1 MIRAFVD
8 ASVLFAASLSPTGAS
23 REIIRQAVRGQVTLV
38 ASKLVYEEVEKNL
51 ADKAPEALPAFRQ
64 FLATVPFET
73 VRPTK
78 RQVLQ
83 AARYSALKDA
93 PIVAA
98 AKRARVD
105 YLVSL
110 DRRHLVGVKE
120 VAQRSGLRIVLPS
133 EFLGEVRRQAASA
146 KE

>member
-1 MIRAFVD
+1 MIRAFID

-38 ASKLVYEEVEKNL
+38 ASELVYEEVEKNL

-83 AARYSALKDA
+83 AAQYSALKDA

-110 DRRHLVGVKE
+110 DRRHLVGVPE
-120 VAQRSGLRIVLPS
+120 VVQRSGLKIVLPG
-133 EFLGEVRRQAASA
+133 ELLGEVQRQAGSD
-146 KE
+146 

>member
-1 MIRAFVD
+1 MIRAFID

-38 ASKLVYEEVEKNL
+38 ASELVYEEVDKNL
-51 ADKAPEALPAFRQ
+51 SDKAPEALPAFRQ
-64 FLATVPFET
+64 FLDTVPFET

-83 AARYSALKDA
+83 AAQYSALKDA

-110 DRRHLVGVKE
+110 DRRHLVGVPE
-120 VAQRSGLRIVLPS
+120 VAQRSGLKIVLPS
-133 EFLGEVRRQAASA
+133 ELLGEVQRQAGSD
-146 KE
+146 

>member
-1 MIRAFVD
+1 MIRAFID
-8 ASVLFAASLSPTGAS
+8 ASVLFAASLSSTGAS

-38 ASKLVYEEVEKNL
+38 ASELVYEEVEKNL
-51 ADKAPEALPAFRQ
+51 SDKAPEALPAFRQ

-83 AARYSALKDA
+83 AAQYSALKDA
-93 PIVAA
+93 SIVAA

-120 VAQRSGLRIVLPS
+120 VAQRSGLKIILPG
-133 EFLGEVRRQAASA
+133 ELLGEVQRQAGSD
-146 KE
+146 